1 MNTIYKLRKEMFLDV
16 VSVLVAFIALSS
28 ATYAWYVANSTVT
41 AKTSTISAMTNGFV
55 LQIADAKDG
64 RPEGDGATL
73 QHVFTEGGI
82 LSPASSDD
90 MKNWYVFSAWNSN
103 GQVTDYRK
111 PTFDNATD
119 VTAKPGQYTVGGV
132 KYFAYIRSD
141 YLVYTISE
149 TGLADVYLEDGGSDN
164 PPITISTSGGEAVS
178 TFTDSLRVAITTE
191 SVDENGVAVGDESL
205 RIVYALKNETGVG
218 NDASGKAGWTSI
230 QKNHDSSVLDNVTYQ
245 YIYNGNYTDQR
256 ALGSKNWVATKVGD
270 NYTVPPNSEAIAS
283 RVGYNGV
290 LIHIYIWMEGTDS
303 DCVNG
308 KSIEEDLNNYD
319 VTVKFAGVATGN

>member
-1 MNTIYKLRKEMFLDV
+1 MKTIHKLKKEMFFAV
-16 VSVLVAFIALSS
+16 VSVMISFSALSS

-90 MKNWYVFSAWNSN
+90 MKNWYVFSTWNSN
-103 GQVTDYRK
+103 GKVTGYRK
-111 PTFDNATD
+111 PTFDNTAD
-119 VTAKPGQYTVGGV
+119 VTAKPGQYTVGRV

-164 PPITISTSGGEAVS
+164 PPITISTSGDEAVS

-191 SVDENGVAVGDESL
+191 SVDENGTAAGDEEL
-205 RIVYALKNETGVG
+205 RIVYALKNETGIG
-218 NDASGKAGWTSI
+218 NDASGKTGWTSI
-230 QKNHDSSVLDNVTYQ
+230 QKDNDSSILDNVTYR
-245 YIYNGNYTDQR
+245 YIYNGHYTDQR
-256 ALGSKNWVATKVGD
+256 VSGAKNWVATKVGD
-270 NYTVPPNSEAIAS
+270 NYTVPSNSEAIAS
-283 RVGYNGV
+283 HVGYNGV

-308 KSIEEDLNNYD
+308 KSIEEDLNTYD

>member
-119 VTAKPGQYTVGGV
+119 ATAKPGQYTVDGV

-191 SVDENGVAVGDESL
+191 SVDENGAAVGDESL

-270 NYTVPPNSEAIAS
+270 NYTVPSNSEAIAS

-308 KSIEEDLNNYD
+308 KSIEEDLNTYD

>member
-1 MNTIYKLRKEMFLDV
+1 M
-16 VSVLVAFIALSS
+16 
-28 ATYAWYVANSTVT
+28 
-41 AKTSTISAMTNGFV
+41 
-55 LQIADAKDG
+55 
-64 RPEGDGATL
+64 P
-73 QHVFTEGGI
+73 
-82 LSPASSDD
+82 
-90 MKNWYVFSAWNSN
+90 
-103 GQVTDYRK
+103 TDYRK

-119 VTAKPGQYTVGGV
+119 AIAKPGQYTVGWV

-191 SVDENGVAVGDESL
+191 SVDENGAAVGDESL

-230 QKNHDSSVLDNVTYQ
+230 QKDHDSSVLDNVTYQ
-245 YIYNGNYTDQR
+245 YIYNGHYTDQR
-256 ALGSKNWVATKVGD
+256 VSSAKNWVATKVGD
-270 NYTVPPNSEAIAS
+270 NYTVPSNSEAIAS
-283 RVGYNGV
+283 HVGYNGV

-308 KSIEEDLNNYD
+308 KSIEEDLNTYD